1 MSTKKLALSMCGI
14 VIFIFLL
21 SYGIYGLFCF
31 SGAEIK
37 INSPKD
43 GESVFIRLYVD
54 GNYYDKMGVSSGEIR
69 SLGIDNEELGKC
81 SHEGIMIVIEKN
93 SRAISGLERDCNFR
107 YLEIQL
113 NKNGEIIEN
122 ETKIIK

>member
-1 MSTKKLALSMCGI
+1 MCGI
-14 VIFIFLL
+14 VIFILL
-21 SYGIYGLFCF
+21 SYGIYKLFCF

-54 GNYYDKMGVSSGEIR
+54 GNYYDKTGVSSGETR
-69 SLGIDNEELGKC
+69 SLGIDNEELEKC

-113 NKNGEIIEN
+113 NKHGEIIEN
-122 ETKIIK
+122 KQK